1 MASYSLDPNGLLDTS
16 NDLNGVTSSLKNA
29 IDELDRAVQ
38 SFLVHN
44 AGMATV
50 SYTDAQRQ
58 WDAGVQRMHHAIG
71 NASAALIRIHENY
84 DFGDRRGAAM
94 FGGGGNI

>member
-1 MASYSLDPNGLLDTS
+1 MASFSVDPNGLLDTS
-16 NDLNGVTSSLKNA
+16 NDLNGVTNSIRNA
-29 IDELDRAVQ
+29 IEELDRSVQ
-38 SFLVHN
+38 NFLVHN

-50 SYTDAQRQ
+50 SYTDAQRL
-58 WDAGVQRMHHAIG
+58 WDNGVQKMHTAIG

-94 FGGGGNI
+94 FGGSNI